1 MLSIE
6 LAAIRDR
13 LLVLGVVVF
22 RSANQVTNLCR
33 EQIASS
39 DQRSLGVSAISDRA
53 LLLLP
58 GCLFA
63 LLARPGCEFDI
74 CTARINEQKL
84 SRSLSQSFLRRL
96 SRSLS
101 QSLLQS
107 SSLLRTSY
115 IEASADE
122 DVNAPGMHAWIDKG
136 IIYDHHHDHYHLIA
150 ASLHYFSR
158 SLHHFINQ

>member
-74 CTARINEQKL
+74 CTARINEAAAKQKL
-84 SRSLSQSFLRRL
+84 ESELPTKAEQKLESEPPSNFIAAPDV
-96 SRSLS
+96 
-101 QSLLQS
+101 
-107 SSLLRTSY
+107 Y

-122 DVNAPGMHAWIDKG
+122 HVNAPGTHAAPKI
-136 IIYDHHHDHYHLIA
+136 
-150 ASLHYFSR
+150 
-158 SLHHFINQ
+158 